1 MFYEIYLLGMKR
13 QTCMHLTN
21 IYILLRLL
29 YSNMHACLHFSLWK
43 EIASFTMI
51 TPSQYNGKT
60 IDAVYSILQ
69 FTHLKATNKGKQLL
83 LFFISRHIYTNS
95 FLSL

>member
-43 EIASFTMI
+43 EIASFTI
-51 TPSQYNGKT
+51 T
-60 IDAVYSILQ
+60 
-69 FTHLKATNKGKQLL
+69 
-83 LFFISRHIYTNS
+83 
-95 FLSL
+95 